1 MMWCWEMEP
10 DKRPS
15 FSTLVKTLSKSLEKM
30 AGYLP
35 VGAFAGLNEE
45 NTCYIHI
52 GALKLAA
59 TSHKSS
65 TEQAEHAI

>member
-10 DKRPS
+10 DERPE

-45 NTCYIHI
+45 NASYIHV
-52 GALKLAA
+52 GATAQTNHEVSA
-59 TSHKSS
+59 G
-65 TEQAEHAI
+65 QAEHTV

>member
-10 DKRPS
+10 DERPA
-15 FSTLVKTLSKSLEKM
+15 FSSLVKTLSKSLEKM

-45 NTCYIHI
+45 NASYIHA
-52 GALKLAA
+52 GAIAQTNHEASAA
-59 TSHKSS
+59 
-65 TEQAEHAI
+65 QAEHAV